1 MDLAIWLLPLV
12 AILAILVG
20 YLGHKITTVR
30 TIGDA
35 ETRASR
41 IVEDARRAAADASR
55 EVESKAREAEAKI
68 KAAELEA
75 KEVALRARA
84 ELEQDTRARQKEI
97 QEIERRVVHQ
107 EEQLSRRI
115 DQLDR
120 READFDKRDRQS
132 AERERK
138 MAETEGR
145 LANALEEHRRKL
157 ESVAGLTAE
166 EAKRQLMAQIEVD
179 ARREAQLLCMR
190 LEEEARETAQLKAK
204 EVLATTIQ
212 RLAPDYTVETAVSIV
227 DLPSDDMKGRII
239 GREGRNIRALELHT
253 GVDLIV
259 DDTPEAVLISAYDP
273 YRREIARLALQ
284 KLIADGRIH
293 PARIEEVVEKVKK
306 EMEQHLKEEGEKACF
321 EVGVHGLHPEL
332 VKLVGRMKFRTS
344 YGQNCLQHSKE
355 VAWLC
360 GMMAAEI
367 KADVKL
373 AKRMGLLHDIGKALT
388 HEQEGSHP
396 ELSLQVLTK
405 YNESPAVIN
414 AALCGHENVEPETIE
429 AVLVEAADGISAA
442 RPGARRDVL
451 ESYIKRLAKLE
462 EIALSYKGVEMC
474 YAIQA
479 GRELRI
485 MTKSEQVSDLDAYQL
500 AKDISKRIEAEMQY
514 PGHIKVVVIR
524 ETRAVEVA
532 RVAMTRPV
540 TVLCVG
546 DVFGESGRRCVQA
559 LLPRLRKQHEVDVA
573 VVNVENAA
581 AGFGVTPLIART
593 FLEQG
598 VDVMTSGNHIWDRK
612 EIIEYIVKENLL
624 LRPANYPS
632 GTPGVGSATVK
643 AGPHKVA
650 VLNLM
655 GRVFLPNLDCPFRKA
670 DEEVARLRE
679 ETPLVVVDMHCE
691 ATSESQAMGW
701 YLDGRVSA
709 VVGTHRHVQTADE
722 RVLPRARPSSR
733 TSA

>member
-1 MDLAIWLLPLV
+1 MDVKLLMALLPLV
-12 AILAILVG
+12 ALLALFVG
-20 YLGHKITTVR
+20 YMAHKSAVARTV
-30 TIGDA
+30 GDA
-35 ETRASR
+35 KGRAKR
-41 IVEDARRAAADASR
+41 IVDDAQRAVEQTRLEGESKLR
-55 EVESKAREAEAKI
+55 EVESRAR
-68 KAAELEA
+68 AAELEA
-75 KEVALRARA
+75 KEMALKMRG
-84 ELEQDTRARQKEI
+84 ELEQETRARQNEI
-97 QEIERRVVHQ
+97 REVERRILQQ
-107 EEQLSRRI
+107 EELLARRLE
-115 DQLDR
+115 QLDR
-120 READFDKRDRQS
+120 RESELQVRDRLLGERDKSVAVAEAKLNS
-132 AERERK
+132 A
-138 MAETEGR
+138 M
-145 LANALEEHRRKL
+145 EEQRRKL
-157 ESVAGLTAE
+157 EGIAGLTAE
-166 EAKRQLMAQIEVD
+166 EAKRQLMAQVEVES
-179 ARREAQLLCMR
+179 RREAQLLGMR
-190 LEEEARETAQLKAK
+190 LEEEAKETAQAKAR

-239 GREGRNIRALELHT
+239 GREGRNIRALEQHT

-306 EMEQHLKEEGEKACF
+306 DMEEHLKEEGEKACF

-355 VAWLC
+355 VAWLA

-405 YNESPAVIN
+405 WGESRQVIN

-429 AVLVEAADGISAA
+429 AVLTEAADGISAA

-451 ESYIKRLAKLE
+451 ASYIKRLAKLE
-462 EIALSYKGVEMC
+462 EIAMSYKGVEMC

-485 MTKSEQVSDLDAYQL
+485 MTKADQISDLDAHQL

-514 PGHIKVVVIR
+514 PGHIKVIVIR

-532 RVAMTRPV
+532 
-540 TVLCVG
+540 
-546 DVFGESGRRCVQA
+546 
-559 LLPRLRKQHEVDVA
+559 K
-573 VVNVENAA
+573 
-581 AGFGVTPLIART
+581 
-593 FLEQG
+593 
-598 VDVMTSGNHIWDRK
+598 
-612 EIIEYIVKENLL
+612 
-624 LRPANYPS
+624 
-632 GTPGVGSATVK
+632 
-643 AGPHKVA
+643 
-650 VLNLM
+650 
-655 GRVFLPNLDCPFRKA
+655 
-670 DEEVARLRE
+670 
-679 ETPLVVVDMHCE
+679 
-691 ATSESQAMGW
+691 
-701 YLDGRVSA
+701 
-709 VVGTHRHVQTADE
+709 
-722 RVLPRARPSSR
+722 
-733 TSA
+733 

>member
-1 MDLAIWLLPLV
+1 VLL
-12 AILAILVG
+12 G
-20 YLGHKITTVR
+20 YFVHKGISERKV
-30 TIGDA
+30 GDA
-35 ETRASR
+35 NLRAQR
-41 IVEDARRAAADASR
+41 IVADAER
-55 EVESKAREAEAKI
+55 DAEARQRG
-68 KAAELEA
+68 AELEA
-75 KEVALRARA
+75 KEIVLRARGEFDA
-84 ELEQDTRARQKEI
+84 QVRQREREMHQIEQRILSKEEQLARKLED
-97 QEIERRVVHQ
+97 IERRLA
-107 EEQLSRRI
+107 EYTSREKGLA
-115 DQLDR
+115 Q
-120 READFDKRDRQS
+120 
-132 AERERK
+132 RERGLEDK
-138 MAETEGR
+138 EQR
-145 LANALEEHRRKL
+145 LGNALEEQRRRL
-157 ESVAGLTAE
+157 EAIAGLTAE
-166 EAKRQLMAQIEVD
+166 EAKRQLVAQMEED
-179 ARREAQLLCMR
+179 ARREAALIAMR
-190 LEEEARETAQLKAK
+190 LEEQARETAREKAK

-212 RLAPDYTVETAVSIV
+212 RLAPDYTVETSVSVV

-239 GREGRNIRALELHT
+239 GREGRNIRALEMLT

-273 YRREIARLALQ
+273 YRREIARRALGI
-284 KLIADGRIH
+284 LVVDGRIH

-355 VAWLC
+355 VAWLS

-405 YNESPAVIN
+405 YNESREVIN

-479 GRELRI
+479 GRELRVL
-485 MTKSEQVSDLDAYQL
+485 TKADVVSDLDAHQL
-500 AKDISKRIEAEMQY
+500 ARDITKRIESEMQY

-532 RVAMTRPV
+532 
-540 TVLCVG
+540 
-546 DVFGESGRRCVQA
+546 
-559 LLPRLRKQHEVDVA
+559 K
-573 VVNVENAA
+573 
-581 AGFGVTPLIART
+581 
-593 FLEQG
+593 
-598 VDVMTSGNHIWDRK
+598 
-612 EIIEYIVKENLL
+612 
-624 LRPANYPS
+624 
-632 GTPGVGSATVK
+632 
-643 AGPHKVA
+643 
-650 VLNLM
+650 
-655 GRVFLPNLDCPFRKA
+655 
-670 DEEVARLRE
+670 
-679 ETPLVVVDMHCE
+679 
-691 ATSESQAMGW
+691 
-701 YLDGRVSA
+701 
-709 VVGTHRHVQTADE
+709 
-722 RVLPRARPSSR
+722 
-733 TSA
+733 

>member
-1 MDLAIWLLPLV
+1 MDVTIVAVLV
-12 AILAILVG
+12 LVCVAAVLGFLVQKWATDKRIGAASVSAERILA
-20 YLGHKITTVR
+20 
-30 TIGDA
+30 DA
-35 ETRASR
+35 ARDAQSR
-41 IVEDARRAAADASR
+41 
-55 EVESKAREAEAKI
+55 I

-75 KEVALRARA
+75 KEAPLKARSDF
-84 ELEQDTRARQKEI
+84 ETEVRKRERDIEQ
-97 QEIERRVVHQ
+97 IEQRIITK
-107 EEQLSRRI
+107 EEQLARKLDDLERRLS
-115 DQLDR
+115 DQAAKDR
-120 READFDKRDRQS
+120 DAVARERRL
-132 AERERK
+132 AERES
-138 MAETEGR
+138 G
-145 LANALEEHRRKL
+145 LASALDEQRRKL
-157 ESVAGLTAE
+157 ESIAGLTAE
-166 EAKRQLMAQIEVD
+166 EARRQLVAQMEQE
-179 ARREAQLLCMR
+179 ARREAALIAMR
-190 LEEEARETAQLKAK
+190 LEEEARETAQGKAR

-212 RLAPDYTVETAVSIV
+212 RLAPDYTVETAVSVV

-273 YRREIARLALQ
+273 YRREIARRALQ
-284 KLIADGRIH
+284 ILIADGRIH

-306 EMEQHLKEEGEKACF
+306 EMEQHLREEGDKACF
-321 EVGVHGLHPEL
+321 EVGVHGVHPEL

-355 VAWLC
+355 VAWLA

-405 YNESPAVIN
+405 YNESPKVIN

-479 GRELRI
+479 GRELRV
-485 MTKSEQVSDLDAYQL
+485 MTKADIVSDFEAHQL

-532 RVAMTRPV
+532 
-540 TVLCVG
+540 
-546 DVFGESGRRCVQA
+546 
-559 LLPRLRKQHEVDVA
+559 K
-573 VVNVENAA
+573 
-581 AGFGVTPLIART
+581 
-593 FLEQG
+593 
-598 VDVMTSGNHIWDRK
+598 
-612 EIIEYIVKENLL
+612 
-624 LRPANYPS
+624 
-632 GTPGVGSATVK
+632 
-643 AGPHKVA
+643 
-650 VLNLM
+650 
-655 GRVFLPNLDCPFRKA
+655 
-670 DEEVARLRE
+670 
-679 ETPLVVVDMHCE
+679 
-691 ATSESQAMGW
+691 
-701 YLDGRVSA
+701 
-709 VVGTHRHVQTADE
+709 
-722 RVLPRARPSSR
+722 
-733 TSA
+733 

>member
-1 MDLAIWLLPLV
+1 MDVKIVLLLLTVVALLALFI
-12 AILAILVG
+12 G
-20 YLGHKITTVR
+20 YLGHKLTIAR
-30 TIGDA
+30 TLGDA
-35 ETRASR
+35 ETRAKSMLD
-41 IVEDARRAAADASR
+41 EGRRAVDQARAD
-55 EVESKAREAEAKI
+55 AEAKLREGEARI
-68 KAAELEA
+68 RTAELEA
-75 KEVALRARA
+75 KELALKMRSD
-84 ELEQDTRARQKEI
+84 LEQETRARQKEI
-97 QEIERRVVHQ
+97 QGVERRVLQQ
-107 EEQLSRRI
+107 EEQLARRL

-120 READFDKRDRQS
+120 REQELQGRDRSLTDREKTMIAAEARLNS
-132 AERERK
+132 ALDEQ
-138 MAETEGR
+138 
-145 LANALEEHRRKL
+145 RRKL
-157 ESVAGLTAE
+157 EGIAGLTAE
-166 EAKRQLMAQIEVD
+166 EAKRQLMAQVELES
-179 ARREAQLLCMR
+179 RREAQLLGMR
-190 LEEEARETAQLKAK
+190 LEEEAKETAQVKAR
-204 EVLATTIQ
+204 EVLASTIQ

-306 EMEQHLKEEGEKACF
+306 DMDEHLKEEGEKACF

-332 VKLVGRMKFRTS
+332 VKLVGRMKYRTS

-355 VAWLC
+355 VAWLA

-367 KADVKL
+367 KADIKL

-405 YNESPAVIN
+405 WGESAQVIN

-429 AVLVEAADGISAA
+429 AVLTEAADGISAA

-462 EIALSYKGVEMC
+462 EIAMSYKGVEMC

-485 MTKSEQVSDLDAYQL
+485 MTKAEQISDLDAHQL

-514 PGHIKVVVIR
+514 PGHIKVIVIR

-532 RVAMTRPV
+532 
-540 TVLCVG
+540 
-546 DVFGESGRRCVQA
+546 
-559 LLPRLRKQHEVDVA
+559 K
-573 VVNVENAA
+573 
-581 AGFGVTPLIART
+581 
-593 FLEQG
+593 
-598 VDVMTSGNHIWDRK
+598 
-612 EIIEYIVKENLL
+612 
-624 LRPANYPS
+624 
-632 GTPGVGSATVK
+632 
-643 AGPHKVA
+643 
-650 VLNLM
+650 
-655 GRVFLPNLDCPFRKA
+655 
-670 DEEVARLRE
+670 
-679 ETPLVVVDMHCE
+679 
-691 ATSESQAMGW
+691 
-701 YLDGRVSA
+701 
-709 VVGTHRHVQTADE
+709 
-722 RVLPRARPSSR
+722 
-733 TSA
+733 